1 MFMKVMAMI
10 LTLLPVIAIVSCM
23 FPFHTLA
30 AAEALIGDIDKD
42 GDITV
47 SDSLGAL
54 RAAAGLKQYS
64 AEDVPVYD
72 VTGDREVGVDDALG
86 LLRSAVGISDGDYGY
101 AGVELSFAPNADALG
116 YKYTQ
121 QSIDNAIV
129 SQGDT
134 AKLARVMQRA
144 ADGGRVNVVVLGGSI
159 TAGSSATETQNRYAN
174 RVTSWWKENF
184 PQGKINLFN
193 MGIGATGSMLG
204 VHRLEDD
211 VLSRKPDFLIVE
223 FAINDSDS
231 DYQYY
236 EGIIRRVLANDPE
249 TAVIML
255 FMQDQSGWN
264 TQNTEIPIGNYYRLP
279 MISYRD
285 ATNPLIKAGTIKW
298 TDISPDN
305 IHPNDVGHGMVASL
319 ITSYLDGVKAK
330 YDRLSRVIPAF
341 PTSPLYSD
349 RYDNAKLWM
358 GGTLAPTQLGGW
370 SVEPN
375 GGTFYHLKGAWTISK
390 KGKAMKFTATFREL
404 NILYWRF
411 MPENNPNAGK
421 IKVSVDGGAAIEL
434 NALIES
440 GGWGNYLAKEH
451 IYDSD
456 EPAEHEITF
465 TYVGGNFTLSGL
477 MLS

>member
-1 MFMKVMAMI
+1 MIMKIIAM
-10 LTLLPVIAIVSCM
+10 LLVLLPVAAMLSGM
-23 FPFHTLA
+23 FPFNTLA
-30 AAEALIGDIDKD
+30 AEEALIGDVDKD

-64 AEDVPVYD
+64 ADEIPVYD
-72 VTGDREVGVDDALG
+72 VSGDREVGVDDALG
-86 LLRSAVGISDGDYGY
+86 LLRSSVGMADKNFGY
-101 AGVELSFAPNADALG
+101 AGVELSFAPNQDALG

-144 ADGGRVNVVVLGGSI
+144 AAGERVNIVVLGGSI

-174 RVTSWWKENF
+174 RVTSWWKANF
-184 PQGKINLFN
+184 PQGKINLYN

-211 VLSRKPDFLIVE
+211 VLKKNPDFLIVE
-223 FAINDSDS
+223 FAVNDSDS
-231 DYQYY
+231 DYEYY

-285 ATNPLIKAGTIKW
+285 ATNPLLKAGTIKW

-349 RYDNAKLWM
+349 KYDNAKLWM
-358 GGTLAPTQLGGW
+358 GGTLEPTQLGAW
-370 SVEPN
+370 NVEPN

-390 KGKAMKFTATFREL
+390 RGKAMKFTATFREL
-404 NILYWRF
+404 NVLYWRF
-411 MPENNPNAGK
+411 MPDSDPNAGK
-421 IKVSVDGGAAIEL
+421 IKVSVDGGAAVEL
-434 NALIES
+434 DALIAS

>member
-10 LTLLPVIAIVSCM
+10 LTLLPVIAMISCM
-23 FPFHTLA
+23 FPFHTFA
-30 AAEALIGDIDKD
+30 AEEALIGDIDKD

-86 LLRSAVGISDGDYGY
+86 LLRGAVGMGESDYGY
-101 AGVELSFAPNADALG
+101 AGVELSFVPNESAISLH
-116 YKYTQ
+116 YTQ
-121 QSIDNAIV
+121 TSINNAIV

-144 ADGGRVNVVVLGGSI
+144 AKGEKLNMVVIGGSI
-159 TAGSSATETQNRYAN
+159 TAGSSADNSRHCYGYLVYE
-174 RVTSWWKENF
+174 WWRAAF
-184 PQGKINLFN
+184 PQANINFFN
-193 MGIGATGSMLG
+193 MGIGATGSLLG

-211 VLSRKPDFLIVE
+211 VLKKKPDFVIVE
-223 FAINDSDS
+223 FAVNDSDTE
-231 DYQYY
+231 YKYY
-236 EGIIRRVLANDPE
+236 EGVIRRILSNNPE
-249 TAVIML
+249 TAVLML
-255 FMQDQSGWN
+255 FMQNQSGGN
-264 TQNTEIPIGNYYRLP
+264 VQSTEIPIGNYYRLP

-285 ATNPLIKAGTIKW
+285 ATNPLLNAGTIKW

-305 IHPNDVGHGMVASL
+305 IHPNNTGHAMVASL
-319 ITSYLDGVKAK
+319 INSYLDGVKAK

-341 PTSPLYSD
+341 PTSPLYTEQ
-349 RYDNAKLWM
+349 YDNAKLYM

-370 SVEPN
+370 KVEPD
-375 GGTFYHLKGAWTISK
+375 GGAFYHMKGAWTITK
-390 KGKAMKFTATFREL
+390 KGKPLKFKATFREL
-404 NILYWRF
+404 NVIFWKFL
-411 MPENNPNAGK
+411 PENDPNAGK
-421 IKVSVDGGAAIEL
+421 VKVSVDGVEIVTLDAQFP
-434 NALIES
+434 

-477 MLS
+477 LLS